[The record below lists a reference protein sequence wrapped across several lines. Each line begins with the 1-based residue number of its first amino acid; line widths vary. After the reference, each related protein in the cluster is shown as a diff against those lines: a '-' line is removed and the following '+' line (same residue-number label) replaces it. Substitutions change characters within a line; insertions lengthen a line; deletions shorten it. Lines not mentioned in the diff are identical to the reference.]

1 MAVAS
6 VGTNLPPATGTTS
19 TSASVSRGGKKMKKK
34 FNQKAQK
41 SSTQDEVE
49 FISCHIITVRSNH
62 KVEHKWKRTNF
73 FQITKAKRHRSCPT
87 RPVQFSLVA
96 LKPAVSG
103 RNALS
108 PFNTKSFSG
117 RRKVTGER
125 RKSFLLSPSQQLMR
139 SLFLN
144 TLNFFGGVCE
154 WRYTAS
160 QSTKRQQ
167 VRPETKP
174 GVPRGQDRGGNKC
187 GVDCSQK
194 KSFA

>member
-1 MAVAS
+1 
-6 VGTNLPPATGTTS
+6 
-19 TSASVSRGGKKMKKK
+19 MKKK
-34 FNQKAQK
+34 FIQKAQK

-108 PFNTKSFSG
+108 PLNMKSFSG

-125 RKSFLLSPSQQLMR
+125 RKFFVFTFSAADAKLLCKHTKLFLAGYASGVTLRHSQQSVSRCVLKQNLACLVAR
-139 SLFLN
+139 TEVEINAESTVPRKKVSLKKN
-144 TLNFFGGVCE
+144 TLTLQH
-154 WRYTAS
+154 R
-160 QSTKRQQ
+160 
-167 VRPETKP
+167 
-174 GVPRGQDRGGNKC
+174 
-187 GVDCSQK
+187 K
-194 KSFA
+194 KSPKIGV